1 MFISKDF
8 STNLPSR
15 RTRFLQRAT
24 KLLKAAVKVT
34 AIRGLAT
41 PSQAF
46 LMLSWSRLWH
56 SNPHF
61 GFLK

>member
-1 MFISKDF
+1 M
-8 STNLPSR
+8 NLPPR
-15 RTRFLQRAT
+15 RTRYLQRAT
-24 KLLKAAVKVT
+24 KLLKAAAKAM

-56 SNPHF
+56 SSPHF
-61 GFLK
+61 GFF